1 MAGKTRPWLCAV
13 ISGGLLAYRGA
24 ICLLGFATLAG
35 STVGTTAFPSKV
47 FFRTPKNR
55 ESQHLCGSACG
66 LFSLRRQRQSEIE
79 TLLTAPTRLETK
91 LNAISDNGNF
101 GKDHDVK
108 GYTKLPRLYVGE
120 FPPVDYARA
129 SALLAQNRRVSLT
142 PDQSHYLLNV
152 MRIFGKSGGRK
163 KVSETRL
170 RSEDGVEYD
179 PRLCVRIF
187 DGQNGEW
194 LAQILELHDDE
205 TDASNEGTQKQ
216 RARRKK
222 ISRQVTL
229 YAQCLFQLRKQD
241 QNELTPSENTANET
255 RNRSPIKRSIQPYL
269 FFAPIKKARTKLMI
283 EKSTE
288 LGAGKFIP
296 ILTDRCDTGAL
307 GIEFDKL
314 ALQALEA
321 AEQSEKLV
329 VPSVLPNL
337 DCAAYNHDSEHED
350 CVIWNTESLLEFWSR
365 KSDEGGLSDSI
376 PEGSILMI
384 CRERSK
390 ENSAKNILQALQI
403 YSREDELGTPH
414 VSFLIGPEGGWSPEE
429 ESLFD
434 RYCGEAP
441 RSNVCSISLGPSVL
455 RAETAAMM
463 AVGAWSLYTA
473 NLS

>member
-1 MAGKTRPWLCAV
+1 MAGKTRPWLYTV
-13 ISGGLLAYRGA
+13 ISGGLLACRGA
-24 ICLLGFATLAG
+24 IWLLGFATLAG
-35 STVGTTAFPSKV
+35 PSVGTTAFPSKV
-47 FFRTPKNR
+47 FFKTPKNS

-66 LFSLRRQRQSEIE
+66 LFLLRRQCQSEIK
-79 TLLTAPTRLETK
+79 TLLTAPTRLVTK
-91 LNAISDNGNF
+91 LNAISDSETF

-120 FPPVDYARA
+120 FPPVDCARA
-129 SALLAQNRRVSLT
+129 SLLTQNRRVSLT

-163 KVSETRL
+163 KISATRL
-170 RSEDGVEYD
+170 RSDDGVEYD
-179 PRLCVRIF
+179 PRRCVRIF
-187 DGQNGEW
+187 DGKNGEW

-205 TDASNEGTQKQ
+205 TDASNEGTPKK
-216 RARRKK
+216 RARRKQS
-222 ISRQVTL
+222 SRQVTL

-241 QNELTPSENTANET
+241 QNELTPSENTTNET
-255 RNRSPIKRSIQPYL
+255 LNRSPLKRSIQPYL

-283 EKSTE
+283 EKATE

-337 DCAAYNHDSEHED
+337 NCAAYNHDSEHGD
-350 CVIWNTESLLEFWSR
+350 DVIWNAESLLKFWSR
-365 KSDEGGLSDSI
+365 KSDKGGLSDSI

-390 ENSAKNILQALQI
+390 ENSAKNILQALQM
-403 YSREDELGTPH
+403 YSQEDELDTPH

-434 RYCGEAP
+434 MYCGEAP
-441 RSNVCSISLGPSVL
+441 GSNICSISLGPSVL

-463 AVGAWSLYTA
+463 AVGAWSLYT
-473 NLS
+473 LEQ